1 MPSMERLKQKYK
13 KEDIVFLHFS
23 SDSKKSKWKR
33 NIRKHKIT
41 GEHYL
46 MSRNFH
52 ENASKELI
60 LTSLP
65 RHVLIDKAGKIV
77 AEHAKSPGD
86 SSLINDIDE
95 LLKQ

>member
-1 MPSMERLKQKYK
+1 
-13 KEDIVFLHFS
+13 
-23 SDSKKSKWKR
+23 
-33 NIRKHKIT
+33 
-41 GEHYL
+41 